1 VAQWLVKQGARRL
14 VLVGR
19 SEASE
24 TARQTIAGMERSGA
38 QVTVKLADVSD
49 AGQVAGLLREI
60 APLRGIIH
68 AAGVLD
74 DGVIAQQ
81 SWPRLARVMAPKIAG
96 AWHLHRLTQNA
107 PLDFFV
113 LFSSAAA
120 LLGPV
125 GQAGYAAANAFLDA
139 LAHYRRAWGL
149 TATSINWG
157 PWADAGMAAGLRW
170 TDRGMKSLTPQ
181 QGLLAL
187 AEVLRDDSPQV
198 AVLPVDW
205 RTWSA
210 HGNRKPPFLS
220 EMAPAES
227 VVSDEPELLGRLKQA
242 PVEQRRAVL
251 EEYIAQQAVKV
262 LGLARSHR
270 LNPRQP
276 LQELGL
282 DSLMAVELR
291 NKLSLTLGRPLP
303 ATLLFDFPTLET
315 LVSYLAGDSDGG
327 SAPPAQEEFARL
339 AAVEQLSE
347 REAERLLRERLEKL

>member
-1 VAQWLVKQGARRL
+1 
-14 VLVGR
+14 
-19 SEASE
+19 
-24 TARQTIAGMERSGA
+24 M
-38 QVTVKLADVSD
+38 TVKLADVAD

-74 DGVIAQQ
+74 DGVVAQQ
-81 SWPRLARVMAPKIAG
+81 TWPRFARVMAPKIAG

-120 LLGPV
+120 LLGSL
-125 GQAGYAAANAFLDA
+125 GQASYAAANAFLDA
-139 LAHYRRAWGL
+139 LAHYRRARGL

-157 PWADAGMAAGLRW
+157 PWAEVGMAAGLRW
-170 TDRGMKSLTPQ
+170 TDRGMKSLTQQ
-181 QGLLAL
+181 QGLQAL
-187 AEVLRDDSPQV
+187 AEVLRGDSPQV
-198 AVLPVDW
+198 AVLPMDW
-205 RTWSA
+205 PAWSA
-210 HGNRKPPFLS
+210 HCSRKPPLLS
-220 EMAPAES
+220 EVAPAEAAAS
-227 VVSDEPELLGRLKQA
+227 GEPELLDRLKRTPA
-242 PVEQRRAVL
+242 EQRRAVL
-251 EEYIAQQAVKV
+251 EEYIARQAVKV

-291 NKLSLTLGRPLP
+291 NTLGLSLGRPLP
-303 ATLLFDFPTLET
+303 VTLLFDYPTLET
-315 LVSYLAGDSDGG
+315 LVSYLGGDSEGWP
-327 SAPPAQEEFARL
+327 APPEREEFARL